1 MTGKLRRHLKDFLQ
15 VRPGRRFIELHRRR
29 RARAESGEGAGK
41 RLLYIGAGLALLLAG
56 LLLSL
61 PPGFPGFLLWFPGL
75 VMLVSRLKAMALLL
89 DRVEL
94 ALRRLIARLS
104 R

>member
-1 MTGKLRRHLKDFLQ
+1 MSGTLRSHLRKFLQ
-15 VRPGRRFIELHRRR
+15 GRPGRRFIELHRSRK
-29 RARAESGEGAGK
+29 AHATTGEGAGK
-41 RLLYIGAGLALLLAG
+41 RLLYVGAGLALLLAG